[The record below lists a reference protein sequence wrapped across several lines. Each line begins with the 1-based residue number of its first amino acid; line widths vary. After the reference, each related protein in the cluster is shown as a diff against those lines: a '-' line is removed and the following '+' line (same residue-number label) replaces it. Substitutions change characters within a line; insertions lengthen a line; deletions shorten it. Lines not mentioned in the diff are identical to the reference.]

1 MRIAVVE
8 DEKPHRD
15 LLVHYL
21 EDWHRGQRRA
31 VILEVFESSEAFS
44 FRYEESRDFDLLFID
59 IQMPGMNGMELARKV
74 RARDRD
80 IVIVF
85 VTGVCDYLEEGYEV
99 EALHYLMKPLDPE
112 RLNQCLEKALQ
123 RRQRGTFIT
132 LHTGEGILKINQ
144 ECVNYV
150 EARGRN
156 CCIGRMGEDGELE
169 VKESFSE
176 VEKLLDEGEFVKCH
190 RSFLC
195 RISNIHHIGRE
206 DIFFDDGSSV
216 PVSRRLWQQV
226 NRLFIDYF
234 RKNT

>member
-1 MRIAVVE
+1 MAE
-8 DEKPHRD
+8 
-15 LLVHYL
+15 
-21 EDWHRGQRRA
+21 W
-31 VILEVFESSEAFS
+31 
-44 FRYEESRDFDLLFID
+44 
-59 IQMPGMNGMELARKV
+59 
-74 RARDRD
+74 
-80 IVIVF
+80 
-85 VTGVCDYLEEGYEV
+85 
-99 EALHYLMKPLDPE
+99 
-112 RLNQCLEKALQ
+112 
-123 RRQRGTFIT
+123 
-132 LHTGEGILKINQ
+132 
-144 ECVNYV
+144 
-150 EARGRN
+150 
-156 CCIGRMGEDGELE
+156 ELE